1 MLIGTAPDGHR
12 ALQNMWVVTVETT
25 RAMAPET
32 ALFGRF
38 GLIALL
44 VITIVLVFRQRE
56 GRCACPGL
64 LRNGWLLAIA
74 IGRLRGLL
82 RLPLRL
88 LGLRRRHDA
97 VIVLGVLQVILSHH
111 PVAGGIG
118 IPGELQVFFID
129 MRGRAANFDFGS
141 ARIIGAIGVKPTTA
155 TATSPAT
162 AAAVTTVMTVLRPT
176 TASA

>member
-111 PVAGGIG
+111 PVARGIG
-118 IPGELQVFFID
+118 IPRKLQVFFID

-141 ARIIGAIGVKPTTA
+141 ARIIRAIGVKPTTA
-155 TATSPAT
+155 AATPAT